1 MFGYIFLA
9 VFNGVIIG
17 TSRALNGRLSM
28 NVGPFKAS
36 LCNHL
41 VGFLLLSLILVI
53 TQMFSD
59 IDIQVIDGAPLS
71 VYLGGFIGALYVAIN
86 SFVLARIGATS
97 SALLVISGQMITGVL
112 IDYQNEVLVSIF
124 SSLLGV
130 TMIIFGVYLSKV
142 LPTVSN
148 ARSSHQRSNNCS

>member
-36 LCNHL
+36 FCNHL
-41 VGFLLLSLILVI
+41 VGFLLLSLILLLSM
-53 TQMFSD
+53 MFSD
-59 IDIQVIDGAPLS
+59 IDINAIEGAPLF

-86 SFVLARIGATS
+86 SFVLTRIGATS
-97 SALLVISGQMITGVL
+97 CALLVISGQMITGVL
-112 IDYQNEVLVSIF
+112 IDYQNEVLVSLF
-124 SSLLGV
+124 ASLLGV
-130 TMIIFGVYLSKV
+130 TMIIFGVYLS
-142 LPTVSN
+142 TVSS
-148 ARSSHQRSNNCS
+148 AKSQKIKQR